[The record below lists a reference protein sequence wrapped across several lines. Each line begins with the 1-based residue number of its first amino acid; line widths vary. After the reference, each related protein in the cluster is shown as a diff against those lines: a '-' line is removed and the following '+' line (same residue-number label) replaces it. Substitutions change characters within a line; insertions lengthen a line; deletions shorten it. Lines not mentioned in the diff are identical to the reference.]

1 MSIMEHVYEE
11 IVSPIKIM
19 KIEDN
24 MCSIQSDNTHPQS
37 SSTPKANHS
46 GPSRCSSGTEDSYPG
61 SCSSQQSGGGRPF
74 GVQVS
79 NINQPLVPKSKTKP
93 LKVLQN
99 QGQLKISA
107 YMNFGLLTV
116 HVVQARHLSSKQN
129 PLCDSFVKMSLIP
142 DDSKK
147 CRCKTDVRGETNNP
161 LYDEKFS
168 FELLEEDY
176 NKRLFVSVWNKD
188 QTTSMCEFLGSMSF
202 GIRHLLNPKKDVTG
216 WYYMLTEEIGRKK
229 HLQVSSKPRTHL
241 QVKHQNIPSVN
252 QDVWG
257 MESLTI
263 TLEKGKH
270 GYGFSVVEQS
280 PVKIGRVDGASPAET
295 AGLHPGDCIVKVNG
309 QNVSRSQ
316 AASVAKLVKNGG
328 QHLIL
333 EIQRLKQVS
342 SETLD
347 KTEFKQPSMNPYD
360 YLPMREVQNHQNYR
374 EVQKYQNYREVQNY
388 QNINCNAQTYQ
399 NFNQMHMRKLPD
411 CQNRVP
417 DYQNRVP
424 EYQNFRVP
432 DYQNIRVP
440 NYESVDYIAMRSI
453 RDRHHGCDDNYSDDD
468 CKENEFSV
476 DEGIYSLPSNLITST
491 PLPLLC
497 HGYQNVQSTEK
508 RRQEAIHRL
517 LTVEMDF
524 IDLMHAGIQ
533 RYSRPLLHCIL
544 SQLQHSTLFQNV
556 EKLVTISEYH
566 VKQMQDNM
574 NSSDTDTSTSVSS
587 DNGHQFVQHLCMIYQ
602 SKVNMICQA
611 YDLYARGLAG
621 ANLVLSEVRKSPEF
635 VKFIKEPQLQKNQ
648 PSISAFIYRP
658 VRHINELYQ
667 TLKEIFLNTD
677 NQSRDFQGLK
687 QVVEGLQECV
697 NCISNYSC
705 VDRVHSLS
713 SMTSSSSSEGHKSR
727 SSSSDGSS
735 SNPSKMPVS
744 CSLRSM
750 DSEVMKIQ
758 DKLVF
763 PPNVPVFQLCK
774 EERHLIYAGDLF
786 KCEGNQWLK
795 LHVMLFSDL
804 LVETEQ
810 DRDGHLKVIHEP
822 LNLRDLNGIEAQRGH
837 GTEFVL
843 HFILRDFT
851 SSQMKHAKLL
861 FRAPNM
867 EQKFTWKS
875 LLEQKVTSAGGSL
888 QHFSS
893 MSDCSETGVLI

>member
-1 MSIMEHVYEE
+1 MEHVYEE
-11 IVSPIKIM
+11 IASPIKQM
-19 KIEDN
+19 RLEDDV
-24 MCSIQSDNTHPQS
+24 CSLQPDSSYPQS

-46 GPSRCSSGTEDSYPG
+46 CPSRTSSGTEDSHPG
-61 SCSSQQSGGGRPF
+61 SCSSQHSNQGRPF
-74 GVQVS
+74 GVLVP
-79 NINQPLVPKSKTKP
+79 NNNNQRLVPKSKTKP

-116 HVVQARHLSSKQN
+116 HVVQGRHLSSKQR

-142 DDSKK
+142 DDSKR

-176 NKRLFVSVWNKD
+176 HKRLYISVWNKD
-188 QTTSMCEFLGSMSF
+188 QSSSMCEFLGCMSF
-202 GIRHLLNPKKDVTG
+202 GVRHLLNPNKDITG
-216 WYYMLTEEIGRKK
+216 WYYLLTEEIGRKK
-229 HLQVSSKPRTHL
+229 HLQVSSKQRSL
-241 QVKHQNIPSVN
+241 QVKHQPVPPVN

-263 TLEKGKH
+263 TLERGKH
-270 GYGFSVVEQS
+270 GYGFSVVEES
-280 PVKIGRVDGASPAET
+280 PVKVGRVDRASPAET
-295 AGLHPGDCIVKVNG
+295 AGLHPGDCIIKVNG

-316 AASVAKLVKNGG
+316 AGSVAKLVKNGG
-328 QHLIL
+328 QHLIV
-333 EIQRLKQVS
+333 EVQRLKQVS
-342 SETLD
+342 TETLD
-347 KTEFKQPSMNPYD
+347 KTEVNKQPSMSAYD
-360 YLPMREVQNHQNYR
+360 YLPMRELQN
-374 EVQKYQNYREVQNY
+374 YQNYRTMQNY
-388 QNINCNAQTYQ
+388 QNIDCNTYQ
-399 NFNQMHMRKLPD
+399 NMHTRKLAEFPRVPVHQQD
-411 CQNRVP
+411 VRVTEYQNIGGLDYPINRVP
-417 DYQNRVP
+417 DYQNK
-424 EYQNFRVP
+424 
-432 DYQNIRVP
+432 
-440 NYESVDYIAMRSI
+440 NYVAMRNTYDQHDGS
-453 RDRHHGCDDNYSDDD
+453 DADYSDND

-497 HGYQNVQSTEK
+497 NGYQTVQSTEK

-533 RYSRPLLHCIL
+533 RYSRPLRHCIL
-544 SQLQHSTLFQNV
+544 SQLQHSALFQNV

-587 DNGHQFVQHLCMIYQ
+587 SDNGHQFVQHLCMIYQ

-611 YDLYARGLAG
+611 YDLYARGIAG
-621 ANLVLSEVRKSPEF
+621 ANQSLAELRKNPEF
-635 VKFIKEPQLQKNQ
+635 VKFVKEPKLQSGQ

-658 VRHINELYQ
+658 VQHVNELYQ

-687 QVVEGLQECV
+687 HVVEVLQECV
-697 NCISNYSC
+697 SGISNYSC
-705 VDRVHSLS
+705 VDQVLSLS
-713 SMTSSSSSEGHKSR
+713 SLTSSSASEGHKSR
-727 SSSSDGSS
+727 SSSSDSVSS
-735 SNPSKMPVS
+735 HPSKVPVS
-744 CSLRSM
+744 CSMRSM
-750 DSEVMKIQ
+750 DSEVMRIQ

-774 EERHLIYAGDLF
+774 EERHLIYAGELF
-786 KCEGNQWLK
+786 KCEGNQWK
-795 LHVMLFSDL
+795 KVHVMLFSDL
-804 LVETEQ
+804 LVETEH

-822 LNLRDLNGIEAQRGH
+822 LNLKDLNGIEALRSH

-843 HFILRDFT
+843 HFLLRDFAT
-851 SSQMKHAKLL
+851 NQMRHAKLL

-875 LLEQKVTSAGGSL
+875 LLEQKVTSAGGQL